1 MRQNNGRKGKKTN
14 PLSMAVQQRDRNVIE
29 MVRSAVAL
37 KRVMLAY
44 QPVVQAKNHKRV
56 AFYEGLIRVMD
67 ETGRIIPARQFID
80 QIEDVELGRLIDCR
94 ALEMGLAS
102 LAEEPGLRLSIN
114 MSARSVGYREWMD
127 VLNDGLRRNPTVGER
142 LILEITET
150 SAMMVPE
157 LVCSFM
163 DDLQSRGISF
173 AMDDFGAGFTS
184 LRHFKD
190 FYFDILKIDG
200 QFIRN
205 VHQDP
210 DNQVLVKALAGIGQQ
225 FEMFTVAEG
234 VETAEDAAFLTSI
247 GVDCLQG
254 YHFAPPSIRAPW
266 RKGQAQKS
274 A

>member
-1 MRQNNGRKGKKTN
+1 MRHNTGKKGKRTS
-14 PLSMAVQQRDRNVIE
+14 PLSMAVQQRDRNVME

-67 ETGRIIPARQFID
+67 ETGRIIPARQFIN
-80 QIEDVELGRLIDCR
+80 QIEEIELGRQIDCR

-127 VLNDGLRRNPTVGER
+127 VLDDGLRRNPTIGER

-150 SAMMVPE
+150 SAMTVPE

-173 AMDDFGAGFTS
+173 ALDDFGAGFTS
-184 LRHFKD
+184 LKHFKD

-205 VHQDP
+205 IHQDP
-210 DNQVLVKALAGIGQQ
+210 DNQVLVKALAGIGRQ

-254 YHFAPPSIRAPW
+254 YHFAPPTIRAPW
-266 RKGQAQKS
+266 RQGDAQKS